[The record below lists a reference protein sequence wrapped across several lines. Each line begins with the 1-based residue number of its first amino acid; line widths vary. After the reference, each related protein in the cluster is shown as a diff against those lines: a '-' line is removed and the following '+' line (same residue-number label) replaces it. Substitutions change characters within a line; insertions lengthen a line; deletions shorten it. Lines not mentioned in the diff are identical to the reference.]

1 VVAAAVAKTVV
12 VLVQQMELLV
22 HPVAVAESEFNGH
35 ELVELEA
42 MQQITMQPHSVTLVE
57 LHLLARIT
65 QAVAVAALVVSEVL
79 AQLTVQVQSA
89 EMAAVEKIQTSP
101 ERSLPMRAAVQ
112 VASFNQGHVESV
124 ELAVAAQAAL
134 AG

>member
-1 VVAAAVAKTVV
+1 MAVAKTVV

-22 HPVAVAESEFNGH
+22 HPVAAAESEFNGH
-35 ELVELEA
+35 ELVALEV
-42 MQQITMQPHSVTLVE
+42 MQQTATQPHSVTLVE

-79 AQLTVQVQSA
+79 AQLTFQAQSV
-89 EMAAVEKIQTSP
+89 ELAALEKTQTSL
-101 ERSLPMRAAVQ
+101 ERSLLMRAVAQ
-112 VASFNQGHVESV
+112 VDSFNQGRAESV
-124 ELAVAAQAAL
+124 EVAVAAQAEL

>member
-42 MQQITMQPHSVTLVE
+42 MQQITMQPHSETLVE

-65 QAVAVAALVVSEVL
+65 QAEAVAALVVSEELV
-79 AQLTVQVQSA
+79 QLTVQVQSA

-101 ERSLPMRAAVQ
+101 ER
-112 VASFNQGHVESV
+112 
-124 ELAVAAQAAL
+124 
-134 AG
+134 

>member
-1 VVAAAVAKTVV
+1 MVAAEAAKTVV

-22 HPVAVAESEFNGH
+22 HPVAAAESEFNGH

-57 LHLLARIT
+57 LHLLART
-65 QAVAVAALVVSEVL
+65 TRAEVVVALVVSEVL
-79 AQLTVQVQSA
+79 AQLTVQVQLV
-89 EMAAVEKIQTSP
+89 ELAAVEKIQTSP
-101 ERSLPMRAAVQ
+101 ERSLPMRAAAQ
-112 VASFNQGHVESV
+112 VDSFNQGHVESV
-124 ELAVAAQAAL
+124 ELAVAAQAEL